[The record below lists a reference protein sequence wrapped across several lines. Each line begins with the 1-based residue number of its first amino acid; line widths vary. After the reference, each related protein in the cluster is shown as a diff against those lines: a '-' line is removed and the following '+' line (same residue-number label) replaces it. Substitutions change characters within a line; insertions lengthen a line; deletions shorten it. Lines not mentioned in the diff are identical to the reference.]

1 MATRKQASSDEL
13 PSSRPQ
19 VVPHTYASSDH
30 SFTLQAVIEMQKTLG
45 ELTSNIQTLTKSV
58 ESNKSKVDD
67 LVQWK
72 NMILCGAIMIG
83 AIVAVLACGIWR
95 MCDG

>member
-1 MATRKQASSDEL
+1 MQNAL
-13 PSSRPQ
+13 NNSR
-19 VVPHTYASSDH
+19 
-30 SFTLQAVIEMQKTLG
+30 TLQAVIEMQKTLE

-67 LVQWK
+67 LVRLK

-83 AIVAVLACGIWR
+83 AIVAVLALGIWR